1 MKSTRL
7 AFAFF
12 VGLLALAAQPT
23 FAQQLYSD
31 TVGPVT
37 FGKVKRQAAVEVP
50 YITWGGDVATFHA
63 NGGLTT
69 KQNSIF
75 QKHGLNLKLV
85 AGDDFAEQVRR
96 YVSGQSPFLRGELR
110 MIGLASEI
118 IGANEATKPVVFLQL
133 TWSVGDHMV
142 GREGLKSLD
151 GLSGKKIALQRGGPH
166 VGMVDDILRTAKL
179 TWQDIQVVWT
189 DDLTGAK
196 GPAELFRQDATIDAC
211 MVISPDMI
219 GLTGGLESKG
229 SGAEGSVKN
238 AHVVISTAS
247 MSRSIADVYACRKDY
262 FDANRAEIEKFA
274 AGYLKASEEIVAL
287 RNEYNESGKSEAYTK
302 VLKLTQQ
309 IYGEEV
315 IPTLEVDAHGL
326 ISDATF
332 VGLPGNVSFFT
343 EEGNLNNFA
352 RKQAAAL
359 DLAVGQ
365 GYAKA
370 RAGFFAAGF
379 DYAKIKELGGL
390 RAVAATGERFGPGRG
405 ETDQEFI
412 GDEAI
417 DENTILTFTIEFES
431 DQSDFS
437 ADVYGPEF
445 LRAVEAASTFGNAVI
460 AVRGHADPT
469 LTLSQLLR
477 AGMAS
482 GRIKRTGQ
490 RGNYRYFLD
499 GKPLDISRTAE
510 IIELIEK
517 GEFAGNAEFNPRET
531 MQAALNLSKL
541 RADAVRDAVVA
552 YAAANGYTLDA
563 SQIQPLGVGVREPV
577 IPVPQNLEDAQANR
591 RVEFRLLRVSAEAV
605 SADEFDL

>member
-7 AFAFF
+7 VHALA
-12 VGLLALAAQPT
+12 VVALLLAARPVAAE
-23 FAQQLYSD
+23 QLFSE
-31 TVGPVT
+31 TVGPVA
-37 FGKVKRQAAVEVP
+37 FGKVKQQGAIEAP

-75 QKHGLNLKLV
+75 HKQGLNLKLV
-85 AGDDFAEQVRR
+85 AGDNFVEQVRR
-96 YVSGQSPFLRGELR
+96 YVGGKSPFLRGELR
-110 MIGLASEI
+110 MIGLASEV
-118 IGANEATKPVVFLQL
+118 IGGNEATKPVVFLQM

-151 GLSGKKIALQRGGPH
+151 DLSGKKVALQRGGPH
-166 VGMVDDILRTAKL
+166 VGMVDDILRAAKL
-179 TWQDIQVVWT
+179 TWQDITVVWT

-196 GPAELFRQDATIDAC
+196 GPAELFRTDPSVDAC

-219 GLTGGLESKG
+219 GLTGGLDGKG
-229 SGAEGSVKN
+229 SGAEGTVKN

-262 FDANRAEIEKFA
+262 FDANRAQIEKFA
-274 AGYLKASEEIVAL
+274 AGYLKACEEIVAL
-287 RNEYNESGKSEAYTK
+287 KNEYNESGKSDGYLN

-309 IYGEEV
+309 IYGAEV

-352 RKQAAAL
+352 RKQSAAL

-365 GYAKA
+365 GYAGI
-370 RAGFFAAGF
+370 RAGFFDAGF
-379 DYAKIKELGGL
+379 DYEKIKRLGDL
-390 RAVAATGERFGPGRG
+390 KAVAASGERFATPGG
-405 ETDQEFI
+405 ETEGEFL
-412 GDEAI
+412 GDESL
-417 DENTILTFTIEFES
+417 DENTILTFTIEFKS
-431 DQSDFS
+431 NQTDFS

-445 LRAVEAASTFGNAVI
+445 LRAIEAASTFGNAVI

-469 LTLSQLLR
+469 KTLVDLVQ
-477 AGMAS
+477 AGIAS
-482 GRIKRTGQ
+482 GRVKRTGV
-490 RGNYRYFLD
+490 RNNYKYFLD

-510 IIELIEK
+510 IVKLIEE
-517 GEFAGNAEFNPRET
+517 GEFGGNGQNNPRET
-531 MQAALNLSKL
+531 MQAALNLSKG

-552 YAAANGYTLDA
+552 YAEAHGYRLDA
-563 SQIQPLGVGVREPV
+563 SQIQPVGVGVREPI
-577 IPVPQNLEDAQANR
+577 IPVPRNLEDAQKNM
-591 RVEFRLLRVSAEAV
+591 RVEFRLLKVPAEV
-605 SADEFDL
+605 VGADEFDL